1 MTATTLSAL
10 RPGQSATVRSVS
22 GSDTGIVQR
31 ILAMGVLEGS
41 EVRVIRFAPA
51 GDPME
56 IEVMGYPLS
65 LRKSEAA
72 LVEVENIR

>member
-1 MTATTLSAL
+1 MRA
-10 RPGQSATVRSVS
+10 GQSATVRSVC
-22 GSDTGIVQR
+22 GSDASIIQR

-41 EVRVIRFAPA
+41 DVRVIRFAPT

-72 LVEVENIR
+72 CVEVDNIR